1 MPPEI
6 LASLKTIP
14 QGAATTVWCAT
25 SPLLQDI
32 GGVYCEDCDVA
43 ELNVGNSPGAGV
55 KPYSLDETKA
65 IRLWELSE
73 LLLGLKFE
81 IPEFEKVTS

>member
-1 MPPEI
+1 M
-6 LASLKTIP
+6 
-14 QGAATTVWCAT
+14 
-25 SPLLQDI
+25 
-32 GGVYCEDCDVA
+32 YCEDCDVA